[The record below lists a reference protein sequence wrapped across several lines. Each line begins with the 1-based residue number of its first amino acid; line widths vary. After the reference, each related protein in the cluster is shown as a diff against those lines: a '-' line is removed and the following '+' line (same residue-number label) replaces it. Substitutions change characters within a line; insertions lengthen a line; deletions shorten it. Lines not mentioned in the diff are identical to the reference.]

1 MISRSACFRYA
12 TKLIVAALF
21 LLVPLVGF
29 AGGGQEQQEA
39 DTDGSAQSQQ
49 GQSRDQDAE
58 ASSEDGAQAEA
69 QSPTASGDSEDDE
82 TSLQAGDAVALV
94 NGTPITR
101 EAFEAAVQRNRRQR
115 ESQGQS
121 LGEQQLNQLRNDI
134 LDSLV
139 TRELLYQQ
147 AEETGVTI
155 SEDALNSEL
164 DSLKGQ
170 FEDDSQYA
178 DALAQA
184 GVSEAQLTQDI
195 ERNLMI
201 EKLLDQAVDAE
212 TQISEQEMK
221 SFYEE
226 NPQYFERSERVTA
239 RHILIST
246 RGASSEEQ
254 VQQAR
259 EEAQEARRLL
269 TEEDRSFAAVAKEY
283 SDGSSAEQGGE
294 LGTFGKGDMPQAF
307 EKTAF
312 SLDTGEISEV
322 VRTQYG
328 FHVIEVTEKLPA
340 GTAPY
345 EEQKQGIRRY
355 LQRRKEQQ
363 AVQSYVQELKDDAE
377 IELKVDF

>member
-1 MISRSACFRYA
+1 MISRRAFPRHA
-12 TKLIVAALF
+12 TKLIVAALL

-39 DTDGSAQSQQ
+39 QTQDSGQSQQ
-49 GQSRDQDAE
+49 EQSQGQESEPSPAE
-58 ASSEDGAQAEA
+58 SSEGEEQGG
-69 QSPTASGDSEDDE
+69 TGSENGE
-82 TSLQAGDAVALV
+82 TSLQPSEAVALV

-101 EAFEAAVQRNRRQR
+101 EAFQAAVQRNRRQR

-147 AEETGVTI
+147 AKETGVTI

-184 GVSEAQLTQDI
+184 GVSEDELSQDI

-221 SFYEE
+221 SFYDE

-246 RGASSEEQ
+246 RNASSEEQ

-283 SDGSSAEQGGE
+283 SDGSSAEQGGD

-312 SLDTGEISEV
+312 SLDTGEVSDV

-328 FHVIEVTEKLPA
+328 FHIIEVTEKLPA
-340 GTAPY
+340 GKAPY

-363 AVQSYVQELKDDAE
+363 AVQSYVQQLKDDAE
-377 IELKVDF
+377 VELKVDF